1 MESKTLEE
9 LNLIKNKIDAL
20 EKVIKT
26 TKERGAITIK
36 SYKETNEDY
45 MTTLRWGSSFCE
57 VEFNKNEKVYSYLL
71 KTLEDELQDLKLQ
84 FKNL

>member
-9 LNLIKNKIDAL
+9 LNFIKNKIDDL

-26 TKERGAITIK
+26 IKESGAITIK
-36 SYKETNEDY
+36 SYEKTNEDQ
-45 MTTLRWGSSFCE
+45 MIILHWGRPFCE
-57 VEFNKNEKVYSYLL
+57 VKFDKNAKVYSHLL